1 MRRLHLAFV
10 TLGDHS
16 YAGLVVDERIHHACG
31 VHRSTVGRACA
42 GGVRLS
48 GAGDIGAQLRAVSR
62 VPRMQR
68 GHYGPRYFRSDTV
81 ATHRHNGGVRRGT
94 LCLNSTRCLVH
105 DGRARA
111 VERADC
117 RDLPTAGPDTALPDA
132 FLCGSWHP
140 LLEAIPADRSGG
152 ATETVAKVHDNRV
165 NRIGPDCPNKTG
177 VAREQ

>member
-42 GGVRLS
+42 GGVWLS

-68 GHYGPRYFRSDTV
+68 SHYGPRYFRSDTV
-81 ATHRHNGGVRRGT
+81 ATHRHNGGVRRGA

-105 DGRARA
+105 DGRVRA
-111 VERADC
+111 VERADVVTFQPPGQI
-117 RDLPTAGPDTALPDA
+117 LLYQTLSFVVAGTHFWRQYPQIALVVRQRQWRK
-132 FLCGSWHP
+132 FMTI
-140 LLEAIPADRSGG
+140 E
-152 ATETVAKVHDNRV
+152 
-165 NRIGPDCPNKTG
+165 
-177 VAREQ
+177 